1 MLHHAKPVRYGDH
14 EGAFTFEQ
22 NVNRKTVLQIGDP
35 QYDMCKPL
43 LWQIYGISL
52 LVRSLG
58 CNTFKKPMYAFATF
72 CEHHLSWL

>member
-43 LWQIYGISL
+43 L
-52 LVRSLG
+52 
-58 CNTFKKPMYAFATF
+58 
-72 CEHHLSWL
+72 